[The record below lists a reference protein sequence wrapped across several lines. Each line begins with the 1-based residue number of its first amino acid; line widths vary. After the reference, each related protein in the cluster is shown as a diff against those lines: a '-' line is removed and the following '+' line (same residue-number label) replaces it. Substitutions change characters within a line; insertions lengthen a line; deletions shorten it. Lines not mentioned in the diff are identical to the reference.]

1 MTLTKS
7 KRSINI
13 RYYFQTF
20 IMLGKFS
27 FYLIVLHLAL
37 AHFILLI
44 YMMTLRI
51 QHVNAKSVK
60 NVGDTNTSMWSR
72 ILHVDIPPIFLIVG
86 LVCFYLRLVVLLK
99 IQVTEKT
106 TA

>member
-1 MTLTKS
+1 
-7 KRSINI
+7 
-13 RYYFQTF
+13 
-20 IMLGKFS
+20 MLGKFS